1 MGMKLYNMTE
11 LVSEE
16 GLSDKEIAQAIEGS
30 INKTALKKVLL
41 IPPDS
46 TRAHSGAGRIT
57 NLYYHMLKDTCEVD
71 ILIATGTHVAMTE
84 AECSRIFGDIPYSRF
99 ISHNWRTD
107 VQKVGEAP
115 KEFVEEISEGLYSEP
130 VVYEINK
137 RLLDPSYDLIL
148 SIGQVVPHEV
158 VGMANYTKN
167 LLVGCGGSAIIN
179 ASHIIGAVYG
189 MERMMGKD
197 FSPVRRL
204 FDYAEENY
212 LAELPLCYV
221 LTVTTTQ
228 EDKIRIHG
236 LFIGRDRK
244 QFERAVALSVKK
256 NIIFTEPLKRVVVYL
271 DPKEFKSTWVGNKS
285 VYRTRMAIADGG
297 ELIVIAPG
305 VERFGEDPEIDKLVR
320 KYGYIGRENIIRL
333 CKTNKDLKENLS
345 AAAHLIHGSSDGR
358 FRIIYC
364 PGHLTEEEV
373 KGVGYSY
380 MPIDDA
386 LRKYDP
392 KKLKDGYNNLD
403 GEKIYYISNPALGLW
418 ADRAR
423 F

>member
-1 MGMKLYNMTE
+1 MKLYNMTE

-16 GLSDKEIAQAIEGS
+16 GLDDREIAKVVEKS
-30 INKTALKKVLL
+30 INKEALKKVLL

-46 TRAHSGAGRIT
+46 TRAHSGAGKIT

-84 AECSRIFGDIPYSRF
+84 AECSNIFGDIPYSRF

-107 VQKVGEAP
+107 VQRIGEAP
-115 KEFVEEISEGLYSEP
+115 KEFVEEISEGLYREP
-130 VVYEINK
+130 VDFEINK

-179 ASHIIGAVYG
+179 ASHIIGAIYG

-197 FSPVRRL
+197 YSPVRRL

-212 LAELPLCYV
+212 LKKLPLCYV
-221 LTVTTTQ
+221 LTVTTA
-228 EDKIRIHG
+228 EGNNIRIHG

-244 QFERAVALSVKK
+244 QFEKAVALSVKK
-256 NIIFTEPLKRVVVYL
+256 NIIFTEPLYRVVVYL
-271 DPKEFKSTWVGNKS
+271 DPDEFKSTWVGNKS

-320 KYGYIGRENIIRL
+320 KYGYIGKENIVRL
-333 CKTNKDLKENLS
+333 CEVNKDLKENLS

-358 FRIIYC
+358 FRITYC
-364 PGHLTEEEV
+364 PGHLTEDEI

-386 LRKYDP
+386 LKKFNP
-392 KKLKDGYNNLD
+392 KNLKDGYNNLN